1 MTGSA
6 PRGLF
11 VTGTGTGV
19 GKSVVSAAIVT
30 ALAADGVRVA
40 AFKPA
45 VSGLDEITPG
55 WPPDHEL
62 LAAATGWQAPESVAP
77 YTFAPA
83 VSPHLAA
90 REAGV
95 TIELPRLIEAFDAA
109 AAGAE
114 VVVAEGVGGLMVPL
128 ADEPPLSVLDFAKAI
143 ALPVVVATHP
153 GLGTISDTLLT
164 VDRLRAEGL
173 DVAAVVI
180 SGWPDEPDSMQ
191 RSNLETIARLT
202 RTDVATLPLTSAD
215 RLADA
220 AAEMPIK
227 RWLSLHAA

>member
-1 MTGSA
+1 MNGP

-19 GKSVVSAAIVT
+19 GKSVVSAAIVA

-45 VSGLDEITPG
+45 VSGLDEPTPG
-55 WPPDHEL
+55 WPMDHEL
-62 LAAATGWQAPESVAP
+62 LAAATGWQAPDSVAP
-77 YTFAPA
+77 YTFGPA

-90 REAGV
+90 RDAGV
-95 TIELPRLIEAFDAA
+95 TIELPRLLEAYRTAATGADA
-109 AAGAE
+109 
-114 VVVAEGVGGLMVPL
+114 VIAEGVGGLMVPL
-128 ADEPPLSVLDFAKAI
+128 ADEPRLSVLDFAKAI

-164 VDRLRAEGL
+164 VDRLHSEGL

-191 RSNLETIARLT
+191 RSNLETIERLSG
-202 RTDVATLPLTSAD
+202 TDVATLPLTSAD
-215 RLADA
+215 RLAEA
-220 AAEMPIK
+220 GSGLPIE
-227 RWLSLHAA
+227 RWLSLHAH